1 MFSEE
6 TLYSVALRHCPL
18 IGDIVFRKLVSEIGS
33 AKEVWEVSKSG
44 LKNIYGIGR
53 KISLEIG
60 NPDHLKFAEQELKFC
75 EKNGIGRYRSLH
87 MNLNKNYDEGRLLK
101 DMMRLIKVNLRYL

>member
-18 IGDIVFRKLVSEIGS
+18 IGDMVFRKLVSEIGS
-33 AKEVWEVSKSG
+33 TKEVWELSKSG
-44 LKNIYGIGR
+44 LNNIYGIGR

-60 NPDHLKFAEQELKFC
+60 NPDHLKFAEQEIKFC
-75 EKNGIGRYRSLH
+75 EQNNIQ
-87 MNLNKNYDEGRLLK
+87 
-101 DMMRLIKVNLRYL
+101 INLRHLGGEQFHIPTENSTEK